1 MNKKVFL
8 CIYYGFAKHLP
19 KNETLFIGTLFKS
32 LRRVVCCQIF
42 NHAGKNINVNSG
54 AYFGNG
60 LKIKIGNDSS
70 IGQNCQI
77 ANDVTIGCD
86 VMMAPE
92 VIIFSVGHQTSDI
105 SIPMRLQGNAPARPV
120 IIEDDVWIGQ
130 RATILPGV
138 TIGSGSIVGSGAV
151 VTKDVAPFS
160 VVGGNPARVI
170 KSRKNA
176 PSRS

>member
-1 MNKKVFL
+1 MIKKLFL

-19 KNETLFIGTLFKS
+19 RNETRVIGSSIKA
-32 LRRVVCCQIF
+32 LRRGVCRQIF
-42 NHAGKNINVNSG
+42 NHTGKNINVNSG

-60 LKIKIGNDSS
+60 LKLKIGNDSS

-92 VIIFSVGHQTSDI
+92 VVIFSVGHQTSDTR
-105 SIPMRLQGNAPARPV
+105 IPMRLQGNTPARPV
-120 IIEDDVWIGQ
+120 VIEDDVWIGQ
-130 RATILPGV
+130 RAIILPGV
-138 TIGSGSIVGSGAV
+138 TIGSGSIIGSGAV
-151 VTKDVAPFS
+151 VTKDIAPFS

-170 KSRKNA
+170 KSRRPETVN
-176 PSRS
+176 